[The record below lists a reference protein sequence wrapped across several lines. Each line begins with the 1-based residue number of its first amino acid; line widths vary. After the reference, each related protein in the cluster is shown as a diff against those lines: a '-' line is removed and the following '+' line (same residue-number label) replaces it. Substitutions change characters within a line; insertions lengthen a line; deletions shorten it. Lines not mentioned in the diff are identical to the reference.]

1 MKRNQIKKYGWTVLA
16 LNIIFLPL
24 MAQYPIIPDSVKVR
38 AAREE
43 AEINRKSDLAW
54 QKALPIVEKEATV
67 GRPYKPWASKPEDLL
82 KADIPAFPG
91 AQGGGEFTQGGRGG
105 KVIVVTTLAD
115 EGAGTF
121 REACET
127 GGARIIVFNV
137 SGIIR
142 LQTPI
147 HVRAPYLTIAG
158 QTSPGDGIC
167 VTGKSFLIDTH
178 DVIMRHLRF
187 RRGAQDV
194 ADRDDAV
201 GGNPVGNIMIDHVSA
216 SWGLDEN
223 MSIYRHVYDR
233 DATGKGEKLPTV
245 NVTIQNSIFS
255 EAMDTYNH
263 AFGSTIGGHNC
274 MFCRNLWASNI
285 SRNCSV
291 GMDGGFNFVN
301 NVIYNW
307 WNRSVDGGDSKS
319 FFNII
324 NNYFKPGPITPL
336 DKPISYRILKP
347 EAGRDKS
354 KPVSFGKAY
363 VSGNIVEG
371 NEKVTKNNWDGGV
384 QLSEEYKLADFVQNI
399 KVDKPFEM
407 PNVKIMS
414 TEETYKFVLEN
425 AGANFPKRDAID
437 TRIVK
442 TVETGKAIYVENA
455 PEFIPKYVKRR
466 LPVDSYKKGIITDIR
481 QVGGLPEY
489 NGTAVVDSD
498 NDGMPDAWEKANG
511 LNPNDPSD
519 AIKDCNGDGYTNIEK
534 YINGIDT
541 KKKVDWKNLKNNHD
555 TLAGRK
561 SLM

>member
-1 MKRNQIKKYGWTVLA
+1 
-16 LNIIFLPL
+16 
-24 MAQYPIIPDSVKVR
+24 
-38 AAREE
+38 
-43 AEINRKSDLAW
+43 
-54 QKALPIVEKEATV
+54 
-67 GRPYKPWASKPEDLL
+67 
-82 KADIPAFPG
+82 
-91 AQGGGEFTQGGRGG
+91 
-105 KVIVVTTLAD
+105 
-115 EGAGTF
+115 
-121 REACET
+121 
-127 GGARIIVFNV
+127 
-137 SGIIR
+137 
-142 LQTPI
+142 
-147 HVRAPYLTIAG
+147 
-158 QTSPGDGIC
+158 
-167 VTGKSFLIDTH
+167 
-178 DVIMRHLRF
+178 MRHLRF

-263 AFGSTIGGHNC
+263 AFGSTIGGHNSL
-274 MFCRNLWASNI
+274 FCRNLWASNI

-324 NNYFKPGPITPL
+324 NNYFKPGPITPVGE
-336 DKPISYRILKP
+336 PISYRILKP

-371 NEKVTKNNWDGGV
+371 NERVTKNNWDGGV
-384 QLSEEYKLADFVQNI
+384 QLSEEYKLADFVQQI
-399 KVDKPFEM
+399 KVEKPFDM
-407 PNVKIMS
+407 PNVNIMS
-414 TEETYKFVLEN
+414 TEDTYNFVLEN

-442 TVETGKAIYVENA
+442 TVTTGKAIYVENA

-466 LPVDSYKKGIITDIR
+466 LPADSYKKGIITDIR

-489 NGTAVVDSD
+489 KGKPVIDSD
-498 NDGMPDAWEKANG
+498 KDGMPDVWEKANG

-519 AIKDCNGDGYTNIEK
+519 AVKDCNGDGYTNIEK
-534 YINGIDT
+534 YINGMDT
-541 KKKVDWKNLKNNHD
+541 KKKVDWKKLENNHD

-561 SLM
+561 SLL